1 MLDIH
6 THILPGMDD
15 GSRTPEQSLAMLQRE
30 AEQGVRAVALT
41 PHYHAGK
48 EAPDQFVARRKT
60 AQQLLNKV
68 LQGQKDMPELL
79 PGAEVAYFDGMCRSD
94 DIELLCLGRTNAMLI
109 EMPFCKWNQRMLG
122 ELQELRQFR
131 GIQPILAHIE
141 RYMSF
146 QPSGLF
152 DQLSDSGMLFQVNTS
167 FFLQWQT
174 AWKASSMLKRQKI
187 HFVATDCHDTVKR
200 VPNLGE
206 TLKKLEQ
213 RLGTQTLAF
222 LEHNAQALLG
232 GME

>member
-15 GSRTPEQSLAMLQRE
+15 GSRTPEQSLTLLQRE

-48 EAPDQFVARRKT
+48 EAPHQFVARRRT
-60 AQQLLNKV
+60 SEQLLNEA
-68 LQGQKDMPELL
+68 LRGQKGMPELL

-94 DIELLCLGRTNAMLI
+94 EIDLLCIGRTRAMLI
-109 EMPFCKWNQRMLG
+109 EMPFCKWNQRMIS

-141 RYMSF
+141 RYMPF

-152 DQLSDSGMLFQVNTS
+152 DQLSESGMLLQVNTS
-167 FFLQWQT
+167 FFLRWQT
-174 AWKASSMLKRQKI
+174 AWKASSMLKHRKI
-187 HFVATDCHDTVKR
+187 HFVATDCHDPVKR

-206 TLKKLEQ
+206 TLKKLEH
-213 RLGTQTLAF
+213 RLGAQTLAF
-222 LEHNAQALLG
+222 LQDNAQTLLG